1 MLMAEVS
8 PRAGNVT
15 FGVIALL
22 ASAGLAHSLGKSL
35 WIDEAASLYS
45 AHLSWHDL
53 WRQSKV
59 VDRVFLP
66 YYAILHVWL
75 KVSFTIQ
82 WARALSLI
90 AYAFTIWFVGR
101 VAFRLMGFWC
111 GVAAAVLCACN
122 PLMIDAALNA
132 RPYALTALAATLS
145 VSFLLRWFDGDGAR
159 WIWWFVLG
167 AIACLLLNI
176 FSVLGPL
183 AALVALCALRPRVVR
198 DQARVLIAPFGVL
211 FGAVIAGTALTVGQR
226 GQVSWIPLLK
236 GQAVLAALYGP
247 AGAPPPLLKVVYTRV
262 ALLLVAFSLVLLVR
276 AGRSLRA
283 RLARVDVEHFVVMV
297 AWAALTTLVLVA
309 VSLEKGIFV
318 SRYVTS
324 SAPGFAIALGM
335 LVVKAV
341 EVQGTWPRA
350 LQLIGGAGAVVLVV
364 VLALGA
370 GEVSRSVEENIQQ
383 ASLYL
388 GEHVGPTG
396 VAAYPDLS
404 LAEGFS
410 YYSSTDHH
418 PVASWPLD
426 PNQITFIGLD
436 LLDSSSAFAKA
447 PSNVW
452 IASDDS
458 ATGTKHFEYQL
469 RRDGYVRVGSKTFS
483 GPIPLLIEH
492 FRR

>member
-1 MLMAEVS
+1 MNEVS
-8 PRAGNVT
+8 PRAANVT
-15 FGVIALL
+15 FGAIALL
-22 ASAGLAHSLGKSL
+22 ASAGLAHWLGKSL

-66 YYAILHVWL
+66 YYAILHIWL

-82 WARALSLI
+82 WARALSLV
-90 AYAFTIWFVGR
+90 AYAVTLWFVGR

-111 GVAAAVLCACN
+111 GVSATILCACN

-132 RPYALTALAATLS
+132 RPYALTALAAILS
-145 VSFLLRWFDGDGAR
+145 VSFLVRWFDGDGTR

-167 AIACLLLNI
+167 AITCLLLNI

-183 AALVALCALRPRVVR
+183 AALVAACALRPSVARN
-198 DQARVLIAPFGVL
+198 QARALLAPLGVL
-211 FGAVIAGTALTVGQR
+211 FGAVIAAAALTVGQR
-226 GQVSWIPLLK
+226 GQVSWIPLLR
-236 GQAVLAALYGP
+236 GQALLAALYGP
-247 AGAPPPLLKVVYTRV
+247 AGAPPLLLKVAYTRV
-262 ALLLVAFSLVLLVR
+262 ALFLIALSLILLVR
-276 AGRSLRA
+276 AGRSLKA
-283 RLARVDVEHFVVMV
+283 RLARVDVEHFVALT
-297 AWAALTTLVLVA
+297 AWAALPTLVLVA

-324 SAPGFAIALGM
+324 SAPGFSIALGM
-335 LVVKAV
+335 LVAKAV

-350 LQLIGGAGAVVLVV
+350 LQLIGGAVAVVLVA

-370 GEVSRSVEENIQQ
+370 SEASRSIEENIQQ

-404 LAEGFS
+404 LAEGFN

-426 PNQITFIGLD
+426 PNQLTFIGLD
-436 LLDSSSAFAKA
+436 LLDSSSTFSKA

-452 IASDDS
+452 IANDNSG
-458 ATGTKHFEYQL
+458 TGTEHFEHLLKQN
-469 RRDGYVRVGSKTFS
+469 GYSRVGSKRFS